1 LPSSSILERYSS
13 GQSENRGEVGP
24 RPTLQTIEEK
34 RALLA
39 EELRRKK
46 QGEAEKAA
54 EIAPYEA
61 KVRENLAMPLPMWA
75 VKSLEGL
82 NTKGNTRR
90 IR

>member
-1 LPSSSILERYSS
+1 M
-13 GQSENRGEVGP
+13 
-24 RPTLQTIEEK
+24 
-34 RALLA
+34 LA